1 MKRRNMEIV
10 AFILVCVVIAG
21 LLGKK
26 NGTQERGD
34 NLKSPQ
40 NISGRNNSSSKN
52 NRPYGPGTQY
62 LKRSELDYEDIERL
76 RREAE
81 AYESQEHIELTAN
94 TIQELRLYVAEA
106 YGVDPN
112 KIDTL
117 SDGRVLL
124 DDQECGN
131 WRYNVFGQLEYYH
144 PARLPEYAQTHVQPG
159 DSKNEFDDDFS
170 DSFQAAKSKGKVIRG
185 PW

>member
-1 MKRRNMEIV
+1 MEIV

-34 NLKSPQ
+34 NLKNPQ
-40 NISGRNNSSSKN
+40 NIFVRNNSSSKN

-81 AYESQEHIELTAN
+81 VYESQEHIELTAN
-94 TIQELRLYVAEA
+94 TIQELRLYVAES
-106 YGVDPN
+106 YGVDPG

-117 SDGRVLL
+117 SNGRVLL
-124 DDQECGN
+124 DNQGCGY
-131 WRYNVFGQLEYYH
+131 WRYNIFGQIEYYY
-144 PARLPEYAQTHVQPG
+144 PARLPEYAQTYVQPG
-159 DSKNEFDDDFS
+159 YSENGFDDDFS
-170 DSFQAAKSKGKVIRG
+170 GDSLTTKSKGKVIRG

>member
-1 MKRRNMEIV
+1 MEIV
-10 AFILVCVVIAG
+10 AFILICVVIAR
-21 LLGKK
+21 LFRKK
-26 NGTQERGD
+26 NGAQKRD
-34 NLKSPQ
+34 NNPKNPQ
-40 NISGRNNSSSKN
+40 NISVRYNNFSKN
-52 NRPYGPGTQY
+52 NRPYGPRTQY
-62 LKRSELDYEDIERL
+62 LKRSELSYEDIERL

-94 TIQELRLYVAEA
+94 TIQELRLYVAIS

-144 PARLPEYAQTHVQPG
+144 PARLPEYAQTYVQPEYSG
-159 DSKNEFDDDFS
+159 NGFDDDFS
-170 DSFQAAKSKGKVIRG
+170 DDSQTTKSKGKVIRG

>member
-1 MKRRNMEIV
+1 MEIV
-10 AFILVCVVIAG
+10 AFILICVVIAR
-21 LLGKK
+21 LFRKK
-26 NGTQERGD
+26 NGAQKRD
-34 NLKSPQ
+34 NNPKNPQ
-40 NISGRNNSSSKN
+40 NISVRNNNFSKN
-52 NRPYGPGTQY
+52 NRPYGPRTQY
-62 LKRSELDYEDIERL
+62 LKRSELSYEDIERL

-94 TIQELRLYVAEA
+94 TIQELRLYVAIS

-144 PARLPEYAQTHVQPG
+144 PARLPEYAQTYVQPEYSG
-159 DSKNEFDDDFS
+159 NGFDDDFS
-170 DSFQAAKSKGKVIRG
+170 DAAQTTKTKVQVIRG

>member
-81 AYESQEHIELTAN
+81 VYESQEHIELTAN

-144 PARLPEYAQTHVQPG
+144 PARLPEYAQTYVQPG
-159 DSKNEFDDDFS
+159 DSENEFDDDFS